1 MGEFGLDFTPED
13 AEILTSS
20 IGRMPPF
27 PEVVETLRRLFVPI
41 RFPLHVLQMTGLYIG
56 QMSPSSFIT
65 NCANF
70 QAADEMRRVQRF
82 AYWTKV
88 LANAHG
94 EDLAA
99 TSAARTPWEEA
110 PEWQPLRE
118 ALERLL
124 ATHDWGESFTALNL
138 ALKPAIDTLLNRQFA
153 ELARSNEDDFLALL
167 LSNLQRDSK
176 RSQDWTAALV
186 RYALEHRP
194 EVREVLTGWLETWQP
209 RALRAVES
217 LAPVFE
223 SAPRPASTRG
233 AVRPPFGVA
242 VENGSA
248 TTLGEKR
255 TPSPR
260 TVAVAERSS
269 QRPGMR
275 NDSLRA
281 VTPASRN
288 RAAAHSK
295 ACWFTAEP
303 VGRPPKRSVSVS
315 RSPTITSLLP
325 PVISCAANALIC
337 SMSHCHPASG
347 SPSLSGAGSSTA
359 ATWSSWS
366 IPPYTPTPVVDAAWR
381 PRFASIFVSKVEL
394 AERATTTPIAE

>member
-1 MGEFGLDFTPED
+1 MATRQRPPARTWSLLGDVKRRPSTYEVTAAKFHYHFRREPAPFELDPGAPINQWYVRHREGSPFNVDDWERFRDPHKLTYMDYVAEQHDQETYVDLLIDQHESAGAAAGLDP
-13 AEILTSS
+13 AW
-20 IGRMPPF
+20 
-27 PEVVETLRRLFVPI
+27 VETLRRLFVPI

-223 SAPRPASTRG
+223 SAPRPASADQVVHAIREQYG
-233 AVRPPFGVA
+233 AF
-242 VENGSA
+242 
-248 TTLGEKR
+248 L
-255 TPSPR
+255 
-260 TVAVAERSS
+260 
-269 QRPGMR
+269 
-275 NDSLRA
+275 
-281 VTPASRN
+281 
-288 RAAAHSK
+288 AA
-295 ACWFTAEP
+295 
-303 VGRPPKRSVSVS
+303 
-315 RSPTITSLLP
+315 
-325 PVISCAANALIC
+325 CAL
-337 SMSHCHPASG
+337 
-347 SPSLSGAGSSTA
+347 
-359 ATWSSWS
+359 
-366 IPPYTPTPVVDAAWR
+366 
-381 PRFASIFVSKVEL
+381 
-394 AERATTTPIAE
+394 